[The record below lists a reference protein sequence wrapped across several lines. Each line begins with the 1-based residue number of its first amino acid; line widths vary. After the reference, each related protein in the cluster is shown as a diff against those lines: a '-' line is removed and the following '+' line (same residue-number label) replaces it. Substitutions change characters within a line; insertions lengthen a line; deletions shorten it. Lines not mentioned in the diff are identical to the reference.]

1 MNSHTLSIK
10 ALDGL
15 TVDEQIGSVKELPK
29 IEEPKLKD
37 KLKPGEEPKLKV
49 EPSIEDR
56 IREALESPEGLKL
69 SVKILEKDP
78 ETLILYQGLRENV
91 WGRVTSGKI
100 YIYNSRL
107 TRLLNRYPSTSD
119 LKIE

>member
-15 TVDEQIGSVKELPK
+15 TVDEQIGPVKEFPK

-37 KLKPGEEPKLKV
+37 KLKLGEEPKLMV

-78 ETLILYQGLRENV
+78 ETFILYQGLRENV
-91 WGRVTSGKI
+91 WGRVTNGKI

-107 TRLLNRYPSTSD
+107 TRLLNRYPSTSG
-119 LKIE
+119 LKME